1 MAGSLYLADTNIL
14 IRLVKRDHPEYPL
27 VRGAINTL
35 KQNGIDLGY
44 TLQNMAEFWNAS
56 TRPKERNGFGLTV
69 EETEN
74 NAQEIE
80 RIFTPL
86 ADNEAI
92 YHEWRRIVV
101 QHRVSGVQ
109 VYDARLAAAMRVH
122 GITHILTF
130 NGSDFSRF
138 EGLTAIH
145 PSQVTPNKVNP

>member
-1 MAGSLYLADTNIL
+1 M
-14 IRLVKRDHPEYPL
+14 
-27 VRGAINTL
+27 RGAVNAL
-35 KQNGIDLGY
+35 REKGVKLGY

-69 EETEN
+69 EETER

-80 RIFTPL
+80 RSFTFL
-86 ADNEAI
+86 ADNETV
-92 YHEWRRIVV
+92 YSEWRRIVV

-109 VYDARLAAAMRVH
+109 VHDARLAAAMYAH

-130 NGSDFSRF
+130 NNTDFSRF

-145 PSQVTPNKVNP
+145 PTAEARKP